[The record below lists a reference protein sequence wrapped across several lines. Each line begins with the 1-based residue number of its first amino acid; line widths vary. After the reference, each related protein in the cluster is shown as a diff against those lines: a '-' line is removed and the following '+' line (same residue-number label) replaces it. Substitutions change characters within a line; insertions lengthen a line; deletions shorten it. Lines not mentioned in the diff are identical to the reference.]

1 MQILGS
7 SRPGSTHQ
15 QLEPIDPDA
24 RSACREQDVSSMNNV
39 DLAATLQSLKATAAA
54 QVAEHPQY
62 KHHFASYR
70 LVRIKCDVKTKAGL
84 AFARGEFAI
93 ATEKKDELPGLPSS
107 GKFATVWSRRN
118 QIDTSVRVTDV
129 EWI

>member
-1 MQILGS
+1 MQ
-7 SRPGSTHQ
+7 
-15 QLEPIDPDA
+15 
-24 RSACREQDVSSMNNV
+24 NV
-39 DLAATLQSLKATAAA
+39 DLAATLARLKETATA
-54 QVAEHPQY
+54 QVAQYPQY
-62 KHHFASYR
+62 RNHFTPYR

-107 GKFATVWSRRN
+107 GKFVTVWSRRN

-129 EWI
+129 EWL